1 MNNIQN
7 IKKLLLPYI
16 KGSVVVVF
24 LVIFAVSLTYRA
36 LNYVVPKYE
45 STTKIK
51 IENNSEGVSSL
62 NLYKNFDVF
71 SMFNK
76 VKTEEEILKSDELL
90 SLVVGIIDEPVRYFR
105 IGEMR
110 TSEMYTETPFVVESY
125 DITKEFYNK
134 DIAVTFLNDS
144 SYSLSYSGVAY
155 YGIPGEPLALPD
167 GWLKITLQKHII
179 EDKGEQA
186 LYGNLYFKILSEKAQ
201 IGLIKKSI
209 NVSSIDKDI
218 PIIRISYKDEVAART
233 ALVVNTVADCYI
245 SDYVSNKSLAAEK
258 TVNFISKQL
267 DVVAEDLNQSELAL
281 EEFKRKYNV
290 VNTRQETET
299 GLKEIS
305 QLQLNLIGLQVE
317 SAAMDSVLVSLE
329 NEETLQPISTN
340 FEAFSDLTYTE
351 IINDVNELLA
361 ERRKLLLKY
370 QSDNERVV
378 LVEDRIMELKDFLKE
393 GIQKSKQ
400 SVHVKILNL
409 QSKIDVLSGQFEDLP
424 EREKKLV
431 ILERD
436 FQLNQKIYN
445 FLSEKRIESSIVQAA
460 TISFHRIIQRGSVPT
475 KPVSPNKKFL
485 SIIAGFLVVMVS
497 FLFIYLKTNFA
508 SRTESREEVE
518 KQSAIPVI
526 GIIPKMKRNANDI
539 LTYFGVLVTELL
551 AKDKIKRQQILTF
564 TSSSRKEGKTFVAQ
578 HTAHVFAGL
587 GWRTLLV
594 DYNIHNKALS
604 NLMDNDAVDGL
615 LSHYTDADKL
625 KTCVKEVAK
634 NLCFLPCGEMNSV
647 DGAFLNPEVLAD
659 AVVNMKKDYDVI
671 VVDTPANTITN
682 EAVMLFKQSDC
693 VVQILRSGRTHTHM
707 ISQADL
713 LADTYQLDNLNLLVN
728 FTSRAYNY
736 SGLLTGSRFTYGQE
750 AGILPAIRR
759 YIDIYLRW

>member
-7 IKKLLLPYI
+7 VKNMLLPYL

-24 LVIFAVSLTYRA
+24 LVIFAVSMTYRA

-45 STTKIK
+45 STTKLK

-90 SLVVGIIDEPVRYFR
+90 SLVVSIIDEPIRYYR

-110 TSEMYTETPFVVESY
+110 TSEMYKESPFIVERYKVDDDLFNNDISIVFQNTNSY
-125 DITKEFYNK
+125 TLIYK
-134 DIAVTFLNDS
+134 
-144 SYSLSYSGVAY
+144 GVAY
-155 YGIPGEPLALPD
+155 YGVPGESLQLPD
-167 GWLKITLQKHII
+167 GWLLISVQDAII
-179 EDKGEQA
+179 EEKGEQA

-201 IGLIKKSI
+201 IGLLKKNI

-218 PIIRISYKDEVAART
+218 PIIRISYKDEVAERT
-233 ALVVNTVADCYI
+233 ALIVNTVADCYI

-267 DVVAEDLNQSELAL
+267 KVVAEDLSRSEIAL
-281 EEFKRKYNV
+281 EAFKRKYNV
-290 VNTRQETET
+290 INTRQETET
-299 GLKEIS
+299 GLKEVS

-317 SAAMDSVLVSLE
+317 GAAMDSVLVSLKDE
-329 NEETLQPISTN
+329 KLLQPISTN
-340 FEAFSDLTYTE
+340 FDAFSDLMYTE

-370 QSDNERVV
+370 QSENERVK
-378 LVEDRIMELKDFLKE
+378 LVEDRIVELKLFLKD

-400 SVHVKILNL
+400 STHVKIQNL
-409 QSKIDVLSGQFEDLP
+409 QHKIDVLSNQFENLP

-431 ILERD
+431 ILERE

-460 TISFHRIIQRGSVPT
+460 TISFHRVIQRGAVPS

-485 SIIAGFLVVMVS
+485 SIVAGFLVVMMS

-508 SRTESREEVE
+508 SRTQSREEVE

-526 GIIPKMKRNANDI
+526 GIIPKVKKNANYI
-539 LTYFGVLVTELL
+539 LSYFGILVTELL
-551 AKDKIKRQQILTF
+551 AKEKIKQHQILTI
-564 TSSSRKEGKTFVAQ
+564 TSASRKEGKTFVAE
-578 HTAHVFAGL
+578 HTARVFAGL

-594 DYNIHNKALS
+594 DYNIHNKCLS
-604 NLMDNDAVDGL
+604 SLLDEDGVDGL
-615 LSHYTDADKL
+615 LSYYTDHEKL
-625 KTCVKEVAK
+625 KASITSVEK
-634 NLCFLPCGEMNSV
+634 NLYFLPCGEMNSV
-647 DGAFLNPEVLAD
+647 DGALLNPEILAQ
-659 AVVNMKKDYDVI
+659 AVVNLKSDYDVVI
-671 VVDTPANTITN
+671 VDTPANTITN
-682 EAVMLFKQSDC
+682 EGVMLFKRSDC
-693 VVQILRSGRTHTHM
+693 VIQILRSGKTHTHM

-713 LADTYQLDNLNLLVN
+713 LADTYKLENVNLLVN

-750 AGILPAIRR
+750 AGILPAIKR
-759 YIDIYLRW
+759 YIDIYLR

>member
-1 MNNIQN
+1 MNNIQS
-7 IKKLLLPYI
+7 IKNMLLPYL
-16 KGSVVVVF
+16 KGAVVVVF
-24 LVIFAVSLTYRA
+24 LVIFTVSLTYRA
-36 LNYVVPKYE
+36 LDYVVPKYE
-45 STTKIK
+45 STTKLK

-71 SMFNK
+71 SVFNK

-90 SLVVGIIDEPVRYFR
+90 SLVINIINEPVRYYR

-110 TSEMYTETPFVVESY
+110 TSEMYKETPFILKDYEVSQ
-125 DITKEFYNK
+125 DFYNK
-134 DIAVTFLNDS
+134 DISIVFQNDS
-144 SYSLSYSGVAY
+144 SYTMRYDGAAY
-155 YGIPGEPLALPD
+155 YGIPDDILQLPD
-167 GWLKITLQKHII
+167 GWVRVTLQDHILK
-179 EDKGEQA
+179 EKGEQA
-186 LYGNLYFKILSEKAQ
+186 LYGNLYFKLLSDKAQ
-201 IGLIKKSI
+201 IGLIKKNM

-218 PIIRISYKDEVAART
+218 PIIRISYKDEVPDRT
-233 ALVVNTVADCYI
+233 ALIVNTVADCYI

-258 TVNFISKQL
+258 TMNFISKQL
-267 DVVAEDLNQSELAL
+267 KVVAEDLNESEIAL
-281 EEFKRKYNV
+281 EEFKRKYKV

-317 SAAMDSVLVSLE
+317 SAAMDSVLISLG
-329 NEETLQPISTN
+329 NEKVLQPISTN

-370 QSDNERVV
+370 QEDNERVQ
-378 LVEDRIMELKDFLKE
+378 LVEERIVELKTFLKE

-400 SVHVKILNL
+400 STHFKISNL
-409 QSKIDVLSGQFEDLP
+409 QHKIDLLSNQFEDLP

-431 ILERD
+431 ILERE

-460 TISFHRIIQRGSVPT
+460 TISFHRVIQRGTVPS

-485 SIIAGFLVVMVS
+485 SIIAGFLVVMIS
-497 FLFIYLKTNFA
+497 FLLIYLKINFA
-508 SRTESREEVE
+508 SRTQSREEVE

-526 GIIPKMKRNANDI
+526 GIIPKVKKSANYV
-539 LTYFGVLVTELL
+539 LNYFSVLVTELL
-551 AKDKIKRQQILTF
+551 AKEKIKRHQVLTF
-564 TSSSRKEGKTFVAQ
+564 TSASRKEGKTFVAQ
-578 HTAHVFAGL
+578 HTARVFAGL

-594 DYNIHNKALS
+594 DYNFHNKSLTT
-604 NLMDNDAVDGL
+604 LMDEDGVDGL
-615 LSHYTDADKL
+615 LSHYTDEDLL
-625 KTCVKEVAK
+625 KQSIKRVDH
-634 NLCFLPCGEMNSV
+634 NLYFLPCGEMNSV
-647 DGAFLNPEVLAD
+647 DGALLNPEVMAQ
-659 AVVNMKKDYDVI
+659 AVSRLKSDYDVV

-682 EAVMLFKQSDC
+682 EAVMLLKQSDC
-693 VVQILRSGRTHTHM
+693 VVQILRSGKTHTHM

-713 LADTYQLDNLNLLVN
+713 LADTYQLNNIHLLVN

-736 SGLLTGSRFTYGQE
+736 NGLLTGSRFTYGQE
-750 AGILPAIRR
+750 AGILPAIKR
-759 YIDIYLRW
+759 YIDIYLR